1 VATPTVERRDEYM
14 SPDPKIREM
23 TEEIAAIARGYGLDF
38 FDTIFEVVDFDQ
50 MNEVASYGGF
60 PNRYPHWQF
69 GMEYER
75 VSKGYRYGLQKIYEL
90 VINND
95 PCYAYLLECNDKVDQ
110 KMVIAH
116 VFAHSDFFKNNHWFS
131 HTNRKMV
138 DEMANHG
145 ARARRYAEKF
155 GIETVEAFLDLC
167 LSIDELI
174 DYHSPFFARRGVAP
188 DGGDDDGRNDGVRRI
203 KSKSYMDRYINPK
216 EYIEEQ
222 KRAIA
227 EKRQK
232 KRKIPEDPEKD
243 VLLFLIE
250 HARLARW
257 QRDILSLVREESYY
271 FAPQGQTKIMNE
283 GWATFW
289 HSRIMTEKVLNDSE
303 IVDYADRHSG
313 TVSARPGHLNPYG
326 LGLALFRD
334 IEERWNK
341 GKFGKDYEECE
352 DLSTRRSWDLDL
364 GLGMEKIFAVRKL
377 YNDITFID
385 EFLTEDFCR
394 DHRLFTYNYNPKTK
408 QYEITSREFAK
419 IKQQILFS
427 LTNFGRPFIYVV
439 DGNYENRG
447 DLLLSHRHEGVDL
460 RMDEAKDTIKSV
472 QKIWGRPV
480 HLRTELEGKGKIL
493 SYDGENHEEKD
504 VS

>member
-1 VATPTVERRDEYM
+1 M
-14 SPDPKIREM
+14 SPDLKIQKI
-23 TEEIAAIARGYGLDF
+23 TAEISKIARSYELDF

-95 PCYAYLLECNDKVDQ
+95 PCYAYLLECNDIVDQ

-116 VFAHSDFFKNNHWFS
+116 VFAHSDFFKNNQWFS
-131 HTNRKMV
+131 ETNRKMV

-145 ARARRYAEKF
+145 ARVRRYAEKF
-155 GIETVEAFLDLC
+155 GQEVVEEFLDRC
-167 LSIDELI
+167 LSIEELI
-174 DYHSPFFARRGVAP
+174 DRHSVFIARRPKRSKAK
-188 DGGDDDGRNDGVRRI
+188 DKDEDDGRDSGVRKI
-203 KSKSYMDRYINPK
+203 QSKSYMDRYINPQN
-216 EYIEEQ
+216 YLDGQ
-222 KRAIA
+222 KKAME
-227 EKRQK
+227 EKRL
-232 KRKIPEDPEKD
+232 RKSRLPEEPEQD

-250 HARLARW
+250 HAPLARW
-257 QRDILSLVREESYY
+257 QRDLLSIVREESYY

-289 HSRIMTEKVLNDSE
+289 HSRIMTERVLGDSE
-303 IVDYADRHSG
+303 VIDYADRHSG
-313 TVSARPGHLNPYG
+313 TVSARPGHLNPYA

-341 GKFGKDYEECE
+341 GRFGKEYDECE
-352 DLSTRRSWDLDL
+352 DLTARKNWDKSLSL
-364 GLGMEKIFAVRKL
+364 GTEKIFSVRKL
-377 YNDITFID
+377 YNDVTFID

-394 DHRLFTYNYNPKTK
+394 DHNLFTYHYNQKTK
-408 QYEITSREFAK
+408 QYEIANRGFDE
-419 IKQQILFS
+419 IKRQLLFG

-439 DGNYENRG
+439 DGNHENRG
-447 DLLLSHRHEGVDL
+447 ELYLLHRHEGVDL
-460 RMDEAKDTIKSV
+460 HVNEARDTVANV
-472 QKIWGRPV
+472 QRIWGRPV
-480 HLRTELEGKGKIL
+480 HLETVVEGKKHVF
-493 SYDGENHEEKD
+493 SFDGEKHEDRPE
-504 VS
+504 

>member
-1 VATPTVERRDEYM
+1 V
-14 SPDPKIREM
+14 SPDQEIRRI

-145 ARARRYAEKF
+145 ARVRRYAEKF
-155 GIETVEAFLDLC
+155 GLENVEAFLDLC

-174 DYHSPFFARRGVAP
+174 DYHSPFFARRGAVP
-188 DGGDDDGRNDGVRRI
+188 DAGDDDGRADGVRKI
-203 KSKSYMDRYINPK
+203 KSKSYMDRYVNPK

-250 HARLARW
+250 HAPLARW
-257 QRDILSLVREESYY
+257 QRDVLSLVREESYY

-289 HSRIMTEKVLNDSE
+289 HSRIMTERVLDDSE
-303 IVDYADRHSG
+303 VVDYADRHSG

-341 GKFGKDYEECE
+341 GKFGKDYDECE

-394 DHRLFTYNYNPKTK
+394 DHKLFTYNYNQKAK
-408 QYEITSREFAK
+408 QYEIASREFSK

-447 DLLLSHRHEGVDL
+447 DLLLSHRHEGIDL
-460 RMDEAKDTIKSV
+460 KLDEAKDTITAV
-472 QKIWGRPV
+472 QKVWGRPV
-480 HLRTELEGKGKIL
+480 HLQTEMDGKKKIV
-493 SYDGENHEEKD
+493 SYDGESHSETD

>member
-1 VATPTVERRDEYM
+1 M
-14 SPDPKIREM
+14 SPDPKIRKI

-116 VFAHSDFFKNNHWFS
+116 VFAHSDFFKNNNWFS

-145 ARARRYAEKF
+145 SRVRRYAEKF
-155 GIETVEAFLDLC
+155 GLETVEAFLDLC

-174 DYHSPFFARRGVAP
+174 DYHSPFFVRKGNGP
-188 DGGDDDGRNDGVRRI
+188 DAGDDNGRDSGVRKI

-222 KRAIA
+222 RKAVA

-243 VLLFLIE
+243 ILLFLIE
-250 HARLARW
+250 YARLERW
-257 QRDILSLVREESYY
+257 QRDILSMVREESYY

-289 HSRIMTEKVLNDSE
+289 HSRIMTERVLRDSE
-303 IVDYADRHSG
+303 VVDYADRHSG
-313 TVSARPGHLNPYG
+313 TVSSRPGHVNPYG

-352 DLSTRRSWDLDL
+352 DLSARRSWDLDL
-364 GLGMEKIFAVRKL
+364 GLGMEKIFSVRKL
-377 YNDITFID
+377 YNDVTFID
-385 EFLTEDFCR
+385 EFLTEEFCR
-394 DHRLFTYNYNPKTK
+394 DHKLFTYAYNQKTK
-408 QYEITSREFAK
+408 QYEVVSREFAK
-419 IKQQILFS
+419 IKKQLLFG
-427 LTNFGRPFIYVV
+427 LTNFGRPFIYVA

-447 DLLLSHRHEGVDL
+447 ELLLSHRHEGVDL
-460 RMDEAKDTIKSV
+460 QLNEAKDTITSV
-472 QKIWGRPV
+472 QRIWGRPV
-480 HLRTELEGKGKIL
+480 HLLTEIEGKRRIL
-493 SYDGENHEEKD
+493 SYNGEKHEEKELP
-504 VS
+504 